1 MAAYKTLR
9 RFCARSYNQPPVVAH
24 IINVRSLSSTFRTW
38 QIQLTKLKNICF
50 IIYYYNYCCI
60 NKILII
66 FIIITQL
73 KFFPSHLISLGP
85 IARDGNGPEIVVEE
99 VEEFEYENYGET
111 TEKPLF
117 TAFHVA
123 VLSALIAV
131 SALCVTL
138 ACFLCRKPTKQ

>member
-1 MAAYKTLR
+1 MPIIKT
-9 RFCARSYNQPPVVAH
+9 H
-24 IINVRSLSSTFRTW
+24 
-38 QIQLTKLKNICF
+38 
-50 IIYYYNYCCI
+50 
-60 NKILII
+60 
-66 FIIITQL
+66 L

-111 TEKPLF
+111 AEKPLF